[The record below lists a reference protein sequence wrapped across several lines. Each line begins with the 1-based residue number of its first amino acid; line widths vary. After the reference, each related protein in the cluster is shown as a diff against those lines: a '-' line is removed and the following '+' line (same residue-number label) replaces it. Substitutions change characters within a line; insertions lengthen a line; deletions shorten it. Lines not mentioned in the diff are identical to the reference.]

1 VAAPLLV
8 LDDASWMT
16 NRIRL
21 PLWLVFLA
29 LGFMWG
35 SSYFWIKIGVG
46 TIPPLTLIA
55 LRLLLGFLV
64 LVVVVAIAREP
75 LPRGPRQYGHLLVM
89 AVVNIVLPFFLITW
103 GEQSPSMDSALASIL
118 NATVPL
124 FVLVLAPLFLPDE
137 RITLSRL
144 IGLFVGFVGVIVLFA
159 PGLVNLDDQ
168 DFLAEAALLGSAV
181 SYAVGAV
188 YSRRNVHGL
197 RPMIPALFQV
207 AFALVI
213 SVILALIFERP
224 IGRVAP
230 APEAIVAILWLGI
243 LGSGVAYLAFFRI
256 LSEAGA
262 TRTSL
267 VAYLLPVVGIA
278 MGTIRGEA
286 ITLERVAGTALITT
300 GIALVNTPSFGRRK
314 REVSREPVHAATE
327 TRTDPARPE

>member
-1 VAAPLLV
+1 VATPLHV
-8 LDDASWMT
+8 LDGGGWMT
-16 NRIRL
+16 TRGRL

-35 SSYFWIKIGVG
+35 SSYFWIKIGVA

-64 LVVVVAIAREP
+64 LVAVVATAREP
-75 LPRGPRQYGHLLVM
+75 LPRNPRQYGHLLVM
-89 AVVNIVLPFFLITW
+89 GVLNVVLPFFLITW
-103 GEQSPSMDSALASIL
+103 GEQSQSMDSALASIL

-159 PGLVNLDDQ
+159 PGLVNLDDH
-168 DFLAEAALLGSAV
+168 DFVAEGALLASAV

-207 AFALVI
+207 GFALLIAGVLALVI
-213 SVILALIFERP
+213 EHP
-224 IGRVAP
+224 IGSLTP

-256 LSEAGA
+256 LQEAGA
-262 TRTSL
+262 TRTTL

-286 ITLERVAGTALITT
+286 ITIERIVGTALIVG
-300 GIALVNTPSFGRRK
+300 GIALVNSASIGRWRQS
-314 REVSREPVHAATE
+314 VTREPALAATE
-327 TRTDPARPE
+327 TRVDPASPE